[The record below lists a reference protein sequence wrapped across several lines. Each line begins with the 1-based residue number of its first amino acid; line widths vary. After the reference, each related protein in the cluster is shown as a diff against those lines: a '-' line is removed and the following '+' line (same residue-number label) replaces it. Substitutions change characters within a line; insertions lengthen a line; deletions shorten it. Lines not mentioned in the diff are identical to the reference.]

1 MKHVT
6 GVLLACAIAALP
18 SVVAAKAN
26 PRVGT
31 WTLNAA
37 KSSFTP
43 GPGPKALTLVYTATG
58 ENLVAFLQGTDP
70 ADKPINPDKTR
81 QTITMDEK
89 DHATAGNENWDMT
102 SWKRVNATTFEITR
116 KKAGKVV
123 QTGTNTLSADGKTM
137 TVTSKGV
144 SVSGQP
150 DSTSVVVY
158 DKQ

>member
-1 MKHVT
+1 MNRVT
-6 GVLLACAIAALP
+6 GVLLACVVAALP
-18 SVVAAKAN
+18 SVVSAKTN

-31 WTLNAA
+31 WTMNAA

-58 ENLVAFLQGTDP
+58 DNLVAFLQGTDP
-70 ADKPINPDKTR
+70 ADKPINPEKTR
-81 QTITMDEK
+81 QTITMDGK
-89 DHATAGNENWDMT
+89 DHATTGNENWDMT

-150 DSTSVVVY
+150 DSTSVLVY

>member
-1 MKHVT
+1 MKRVT
-6 GVLLACAIAALP
+6 GVLLACVVTVLP
-18 SVVAAKAN
+18 SVVSAKTN

-43 GPGPKALTLVYTATG
+43 GPGPKALTLVYTVTG
-58 ENLVAFLQGTDP
+58 DNLVAFLQGTDP

-81 QTITMDEK
+81 QTITMDGK
-89 DHATAGNENWDMT
+89 DHATTGNENWDTT

-123 QTGTNTLSADGKTM
+123 QTGTNTLSADGKTL

-144 SVSGQP
+144 SASGQP
-150 DSTSVVVY
+150 DSTSVLVY